1 MTIND
6 ILIYSIINFIFT
18 MISYLAVYKIAYKE
32 RINKIFIVPNIMFI
46 IVIIY
51 SIVLILNRSPYEVIA
66 LAVIPNIILV
76 IIMYPF
82 SRYLSK
88 KIMRMKKINNVIL
101 INKESLNLE
110 LSIYHRKFSDNELN
124 EIAKILNNFFA
135 RFTEVY
141 HKNTLNPISIFC
153 TKKEDV
159 CVVQFSIIF
168 IDDSSEDSNELIKVF
183 KLIGEESNGEFK
195 LLNKFK
201 CGYLQIEYLI

>member
-141 HKNTLNPISIFC
+141 HKNTLNPISIF
-153 TKKEDV
+153 
-159 CVVQFSIIF
+159 
-168 IDDSSEDSNELIKVF
+168 
-183 KLIGEESNGEFK
+183 
-195 LLNKFK
+195 
-201 CGYLQIEYLI
+201 